1 MALLPSADLSIT
13 ENEHGARAKDP
24 RPAVSGAAGRK
35 ASVMGFWEKGNR
47 NAEEDSKWRF
57 FVWNALKTIR
67 S

>member
-1 MALLPSADLSIT
+1 MGRGQKT
-13 ENEHGARAKDP
+13 RAP
-24 RPAVSGAAGRK
+24 LFSG

>member
-1 MALLPSADLSIT
+1 MNMGRGQKT
-13 ENEHGARAKDP
+13 RAP
-24 RPAVSGAAGRK
+24 LFSGAAGRK
-35 ASVMGFWEKGNR
+35 ASVRGFWAKGTR